1 MDTNS
6 KCVKVHPPLKQK
18 FPQNISLVKICFAM
32 FCSEVCNLLEF
43 KLDCSPSTKISFI
56 VDRIIDR
63 HGVLRR
69 GLVTKTRVELGVL
82 GVHVRTFF
90 TKRLKDKHLHPKR
103 GVISGPFFCEK
114 VNISTSRKRKLRNNP
129 FTSSKSRWLYQ
140 WLVGLR
146 ESLPSGRDCGQSPGV
161 SAPRVLRRNFFQ
173 TPQLLEPLW
182 WMMSLGLKLFN
193 WNFGSPFFQ
202 W

>member
-1 MDTNS
+1 MDFFETSRSPDRFVVDRHFRETLASMDTNT
-6 KCVKVHPPLKQK
+6 KCVKVHPPLKQT
-18 FPQNISLVKICFAM
+18 FPQNVSLVKICFAM

-140 WLVGLR
+140 
-146 ESLPSGRDCGQSPGV
+146 
-161 SAPRVLRRNFFQ
+161 
-173 TPQLLEPLW
+173 
-182 WMMSLGLKLFN
+182 
-193 WNFGSPFFQ
+193 
-202 W
+202 